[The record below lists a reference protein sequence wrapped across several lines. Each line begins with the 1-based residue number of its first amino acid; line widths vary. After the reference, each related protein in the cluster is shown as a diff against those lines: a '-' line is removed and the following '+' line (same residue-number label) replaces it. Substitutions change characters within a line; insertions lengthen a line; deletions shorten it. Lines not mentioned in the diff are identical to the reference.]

1 MKDQQ
6 PIFRI
11 LIDGTK
17 DFWATSIDHFVESD
31 VSVDDLWSACSTR
44 LEKLISWLKEV
55 SPPRAELVK
64 QYRDAIIIDPM
75 LLRHIIIVGSM
86 PESVKKEYK
95 ADGEGD
101 KTTPSDDGKTDIFEE
116 EIGGYGN
123 SSSSRTL
130 KPICLSDVKM
140 AFKDVQSAE
149 LYIGNRM
156 SESMKMNARRGMA
169 IQSDEEILAI
179 YNTSLM
185 FSRGDTGF
193 AITPQGMHMRKWPN
207 FKPQFAL
214 WSQIKSI
221 EANQNGCV
229 FAHLRQEDGKCVDG
243 VFDLNDK
250 DAPYEKWISAIKRVC
265 EIATKNYD
273 EGGGV

>member
-44 LEKLISWLKEV
+44 LEQLISWLKEV

-86 PESVKKEYK
+86 PESVKTEYK
-95 ADGEGD
+95 ADGEGNE
-101 KTTPSDDGKTDIFEE
+101 TAPSEDGKTEIVEE
-116 EIGGYGN
+116 ENGGDGN
-123 SSSSRTL
+123 SAHFRRL
-130 KPICLSDVKM
+130 KPICLSDVEM

-149 LYIGNRM
+149 LYIGNGM

-169 IQSDEEILAI
+169 IPCDEEILAI
-179 YNTSLM
+179 YNTSWM

-207 FKPQFAL
+207 FKPQFTL
-214 WSQIKSI
+214 WSQIKSV
-221 EANQNGCV
+221 EVKENGCV

-243 VFDLNDK
+243 VFDLNDE
-250 DAPYEKWISAIKRVC
+250 DAPYEKLVSAIKRVC
-265 EIATKNYD
+265 RIATENYD
-273 EGGGV
+273 EGGEV